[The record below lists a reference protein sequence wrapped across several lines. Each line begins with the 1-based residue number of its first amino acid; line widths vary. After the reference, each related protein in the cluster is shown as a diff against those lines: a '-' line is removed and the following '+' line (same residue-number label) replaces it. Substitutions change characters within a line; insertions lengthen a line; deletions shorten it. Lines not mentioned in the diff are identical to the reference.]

1 MRTDLTT
8 FIVASMMTVCSMAAV
23 TPATAPVNP
32 CIGTGSGNP
41 YIAISL
47 GPVVNENIK
56 CWMSPGIISGAIIF
70 FFIFA
75 PLFFVVM
82 FLTCSIQSPVIFL
95 DTKINWGKIEEA
107 E

>member
-1 MRTDLTT
+1 
-8 FIVASMMTVCSMAAV
+8 MMTVCSMAAADTGV
-23 TPATAPVNP
+23 PVNP
-32 CIGTGSGNP
+32 CINTNASNP

-47 GPVVNENIK
+47 GPVVNANIK
-56 CWMSPGIISGAIIF
+56 CWMSPGIISGALIF

-82 FLTCSIQSPVIFL
+82 MLTCSIQSPAIFL
-95 DTKINWGKIEEA
+95 DHKINWGKIEEA